1 MVKLGF
7 HPASWVRKEGGYQAH
22 LLRALREISETG
34 WDGFEFHR
42 GLVEMFGGKVGEF
55 KKILNDLDLE
65 LSACYYAASYIYP
78 EKRREEMDSAKEVL
92 DFLAELDGPIFLM
105 DGGAKRPEGNRED
118 DLFKVAEAANQL
130 GEMAES
136 RGIQAVWHIHYGTLL
151 EVPEVF
157 YRFMELTD
165 PELVGFC
172 PDTAQL
178 ALGGFDLGDVFR
190 SFVDRIKYVHFKDLG
205 PDGRFVEN
213 GRGTIDFSKFWDI
226 LREHGYSG
234 WIVVDLDYTDLEPRS
249 ASEICKRYLNEHLGL
264 RGRRDRG
271 DRGT

>member
-1 MVKLGF
+1 MIELGF
-7 HPASWVRKEGGYQAH
+7 HPSCWVRGEGGYRVN

-42 GLVEMFGGKVGEF
+42 GLVEMFGDRVGEF
-55 KKILNDLDLE
+55 RRILEDLDLE
-65 LSACYYAASYIYP
+65 LSACYYSASYIHP
-78 EKRREEMDSAKEVL
+78 ERHGEEMELAGRVM

-105 DGGAKRPEGNRED
+105 DGGTKRPEGNTED
-118 DLFKVAEAANQL
+118 DLFRVVESANRL
-130 GEMAES
+130 GEMALS
-136 RGIQAVWHIHYGTLL
+136 RGLRAVWHIHYGTLL
-151 EVPEVF
+151 DVPDVF

-178 ALGGFDLGDVFR
+178 ALGGFDVEDVFR
-190 SFVDRIKYVHFKDLG
+190 RFAGRIEYVHFKDLG